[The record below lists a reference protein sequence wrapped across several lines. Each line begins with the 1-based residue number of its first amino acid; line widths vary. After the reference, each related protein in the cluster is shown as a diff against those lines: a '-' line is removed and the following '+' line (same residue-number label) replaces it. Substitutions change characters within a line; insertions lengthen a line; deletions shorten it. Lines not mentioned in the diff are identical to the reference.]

1 MTSIMRSHRA
11 HLHCTQQGK
20 RAGRARQNPD
30 ACKRPLEHDHSH
42 AVRRFG
48 PDRDAQSI
56 GQKAT
61 AVAGCPHYS
70 VATPQSVAPLIF
82 KFTLDA
88 MSPQPDFESRFALQD
103 INHQDYKGGAYN
115 PRPQY
120 IERRR
125 PHRISVR
132 TPDSARNVLMK
143 ELERAEAL
151 VKRGQTSPKKSA
163 RDAADNLGSDLENLR
178 KSLNSSRNNQKGS
191 SRTEQ
196 MPEEEEDLMA
206 SIDALSSVLVKLAL
220 IEEASNENLAGTASS
235 FVNDATMQAP
245 FKTSQEAR
253 SNGGVPQQVNDYA
266 PPTNPPAAAPSEDDP
281 VVRTDMNAL
290 DDSSDMC
297 LHSDSIDDADD
308 ALANERAT
316 GEEVD
321 EEGGYDDDFENSIIL
336 GEGDGGEE
344 GGGAVSD
351 EVVDKL
357 NETHKK
363 LDLLE
368 RLLTPSKVPA
378 QRVEDAAAS
387 VPRELVAVVAPA
399 QRNVEENTVVETVTP
414 TVAAAP
420 VAAAPMSRIASK
432 PFSFKSKG
440 GGAGGGAGG
449 QNNNLMSF
457 FASGPTM
464 LNGNHNSTNNIP
476 NANSAAQPATL
487 PATSASDVV
496 GLAMD
501 GVMPVA
507 PPGAHAPAAA
517 AHMLLAQDIAADAVG
532 ISVLKVGSGNG
543 CMPSSHIVP
552 ATSEAAVPEGRNMGG
567 GRAGRG
573 RLNLGLASAT
583 NMHDAD
589 PSPAYQPTSMRGGR
603 AGRGL
608 LDLGGPSVKSNSC
621 VAVDS
626 CGGGVVGAVI
636 SRATTALSTASTNE
650 DGRTEWAGGEGGS
663 ERKLSAGGKKKISK
677 EEIRR
682 AMLSAKDCAGG
693 SAEHVEAPAFVPPQF
708 PAGRRRI
715 ADEEDTHKVPLHVDG
730 EAARACSLLPGDSR
744 GVEGA
749 VHDAHDM
756 VNEGST
762 RGARGGGA
770 FDLDIDRLPS
780 SSSGDALPSSQP
792 ASARPGRRG
801 PVRATGPPRFDAGLG
816 AEAKAAVA
824 DAGANVGG
832 GEGGMGGGGGV
843 VAGQRSRS
851 PVERFVFESS
861 LEELDLGGD
870 GAAPRGSGSA
880 PGAPSSYAVH
890 GGRMAGLDLSL
901 DRSLECEEL

>member
-1 MTSIMRSHRA
+1 
-11 HLHCTQQGK
+11 
-20 RAGRARQNPD
+20 
-30 ACKRPLEHDHSH
+30 
-42 AVRRFG
+42 
-48 PDRDAQSI
+48 
-56 GQKAT
+56 
-61 AVAGCPHYS
+61 
-70 VATPQSVAPLIF
+70 
-82 KFTLDA
+82 
-88 MSPQPDFESRFALQD
+88 
-103 INHQDYKGGAYN
+103 
-115 PRPQY
+115 
-120 IERRR
+120 
-125 PHRISVR
+125 
-132 TPDSARNVLMK
+132 MK

-151 VKRGQTSPKKSA
+151 VRRGKTSPKKSA

-178 KSLNSSRNNQKGS
+178 KSLNSGRNNQKGS

-220 IEEASNENLAGTASS
+220 IEEASNENLVGTASS

-344 GGGAVSD
+344 GGGVVSD

-357 NETHKK
+357 NETHLK

-368 RLLTPSKVPA
+368 RLLTPSKV
-378 QRVEDAAAS
+378 
-387 VPRELVAVVAPA
+387 
-399 QRNVEENTVVETVTP
+399 ENTVVETVTP

-432 PFSFKSKG
+432 PFSFKSRG

-464 LNGNHNSTNNIP
+464 LNGNHNNTDNIL

-487 PATSASDVV
+487 PATSASDVG
-496 GLAMD
+496 GLAID
-501 GVMPVA
+501 GVVPVA
-507 PPGAHAPAAA
+507 PPPGAHAPGAA
-517 AHMLLAQDIAADAVG
+517 AHVLLAQDIAADAVG
-532 ISVLKVGSGNG
+532 ISVIEVGSGNG
-543 CMPSSHIVP
+543 CMLSSRIAP

-636 SRATTALSTASTNE
+636 SRALTASSTASANV
-650 DGRTEWAGGEGGS
+650 DGRMEWAGGEGAG
-663 ERKLSAGGKKKISK
+663 ERGLSAGGKKKISK

-682 AMLSAKDCAGG
+682 AVLAAQHCAGG

-715 ADEEDTHKVPLHVDG
+715 ADEEDTRKVPLHVDG

-762 RGARGGGA
+762 RGARGAGA
-770 FDLDIDRLPS
+770 FYLDPLPS
-780 SSSGDALPSSQP
+780 SSSGDALPSSKP

-801 PVRATGPPRFDAGLG
+801 PVRAMGPPRFDAGLG
-816 AEAKAAVA
+816 AEAKAAAA

-843 VAGQRSRS
+843 MAGQRSRS

-861 LEELDLGGD
+861 LEELDLGGG

-880 PGAPSSYAVH
+880 LGVPSSYAVH
-890 GGRMAGLDLSL
+890 GGRMAGLDSSL